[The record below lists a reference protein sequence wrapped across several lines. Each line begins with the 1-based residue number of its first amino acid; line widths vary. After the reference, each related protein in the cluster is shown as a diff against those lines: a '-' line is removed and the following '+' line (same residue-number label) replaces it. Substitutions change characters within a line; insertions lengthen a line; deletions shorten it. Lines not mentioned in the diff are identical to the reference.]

1 MLYTFFALAM
11 GSYLFYSSSAGPA
24 SVQVQDR
31 TGSPIAAGFCGNNG
45 CHASGAFGAGLTI
58 SVTDGT
64 NTVTSYQPEVTYT
77 VRVNVTDDG
86 NASTYGYQAVA
97 LDAGNNN
104 AGSMGFPNAGQ
115 QLVTLAS
122 GIEYME
128 HSTPSN
134 SGSFEFSWTAP
145 AAGTGDVTL
154 YSGGI
159 AADGGGSSAGDG
171 SALGNVMLTEM
182 VSDIFQVEQLPV
194 SLDIYPNPVQDQLN
208 LSIQSDISGSFD
220 LNIYDL
226 KGQLLQ
232 QEVISLSATTQQ
244 QNIQVNDLPKGNYLL
259 QLTDGVKMATKK
271 MIKL

>member
-11 GSYLFYSSSAGPA
+11 GSYLFYSASAGPGL
-24 SVQVQDR
+24 VQGADR

-58 SVTDGT
+58 SVSDGT
-64 NTVTSYQPEVTYT
+64 NTVTSYQSGVTYT
-77 VRVNVTDDG
+77 VQVNITDNG

-97 LDAGNNN
+97 LDAANNN
-104 AGSMGFPNAGQ
+104 TGDFGSAPAGQ
-115 QLVTLAS
+115 QVSVVAGRS
-122 GIEYME
+122 YIE
-128 HSTPSN
+128 HSTPSDN
-134 SGSFEFSWTAP
+134 GSFEFSWTAP

-154 YSGGI
+154 YAGGL

-182 VSDIFQVEQLPV
+182 VSDIFQVERLPV
-194 SLDIYPNPVQDQLN
+194 SLDIYPNPVQNQLH
-208 LSIQSDISGSFD
+208 LSMQSDISGSFD

-244 QNIQVNDLPKGNYLL
+244 EQIDVNDLPKGNYLL
-259 QLTDGVKMATKK
+259 QLTDGVKMVTKK